1 MCTTKKGSSCGGD
14 CKTYKIVSKKEL
26 VPKIKLFEVD
36 APDVA
41 AQSHA
46 GQFLIVIHG
55 KTGERIPLTICGYNA
70 AKGTVS
76 FAFHEVGKT
85 TKDLGLL
92 NQGEC
97 IDNVTGPLGNP
108 SEVKNFGKVLCVG
121 GSVMIA
127 PLLLQAKAM
136 KEAGNKVTTVLGAR
150 TKEFIMMEN
159 EAKALSEKVYVATD
173 DGTKG
178 YKGLDFLKE
187 LLKTEKFDRCVVMG
201 PVILMKDVS
210 EITKPYS
217 IPTIVTLTPIMI
229 DGMGMCGVCRV
240 TVDGKMKFG
249 CVDGPEFDGHKTDFD
264 GLIIRQRTMLPEERL
279 SSVLS
284 EMSGGCKCGRS
295 KA

>member
-1 MCTTKKGSSCGGD
+1 MRGGD
-14 CKTYKIVSKKEL
+14 RKTYKIVSKSEP

-41 AQSHA
+41 AKSQP

-55 KTGERIPLTICGYNA
+55 ETGERIPLTICGYDRV
-70 AKGTVS
+70 KGTVS

-85 TKDLGLL
+85 TKTLGILK
-92 NQGEC
+92 QGES

-108 SEVKNFGKVLCVG
+108 SEIKKYGKVLCVG

-127 PLLLQAKAM
+127 PLLLQSKAM
-136 KEAGNKVTTVLGAR
+136 KEAGNEVTTVLGAR
-150 TKEFIMMEN
+150 TKEFIMMEK
-159 EAKALSEKVYVATD
+159 EAAQYSDKVYVATD
-173 DGTKG
+173 DGSKG
-178 YKGLDFLKE
+178 YKGLDFLNE
-187 LLKTEKFDRCVVMG
+187 LLKKEKFDRCVVMG

-210 EITKPYS
+210 AITKPYG

-240 TVDGKMKFG
+240 TVGGKMLFG

-264 GLIIRQRTMLPEERL
+264 ELILRQRTMLPEERL
-279 SSVLS
+279 SSVLW
-284 EMSGGCKCGRS
+284 EQRGGCKCGRNT